1 MDLIDEN
8 GKKIVEKADYIQSLS
23 DSVFVIDKGGNI
35 SLFNVKTKESN
46 LLNGAIEY
54 KMKDSWYSKNSL
66 VGVKSK
72 ENKWGIIN
80 KNGEWLIEPK
90 YCDIVANDKYFVI
103 AAICDGISYK
113 YGVIDMENNILIPFE
128 FDTII
133 EDYNDVFRCVQG
145 EKLFF
150 KNLMNEILKTDKA
163 TEENL
168 R

>member
-1 MDLIDEN
+1 
-8 GKKIVEKADYIQSLS
+8 
-23 DSVFVIDKGGNI
+23 
-35 SLFNVKTKESN
+35 
-46 LLNGAIEY
+46 
-54 KMKDSWYSKNSL
+54 
-66 VGVKSK
+66 
-72 ENKWGIIN
+72 
-80 KNGEWLIEPK
+80 
-90 YCDIVANDKYFVI
+90 
-103 AAICDGISYK
+103 
-113 YGVIDMENNILIPFE
+113 MENNILIPFE